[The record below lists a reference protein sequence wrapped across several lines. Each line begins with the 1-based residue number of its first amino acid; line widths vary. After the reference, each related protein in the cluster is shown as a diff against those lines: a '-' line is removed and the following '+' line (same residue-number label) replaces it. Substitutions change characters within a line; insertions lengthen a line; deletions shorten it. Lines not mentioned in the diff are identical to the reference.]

1 MTDLSKISDKEL
13 ITEIY
18 RRIQGND
25 EMSVHR
31 NYCYRGAF
39 RPLIYAFDKI
49 NADESNMRMYKQPD
63 WKQIERERDEAISY
77 FPEEQ

>member
-1 MTDLSKISDKEL
+1 MTDLSKISDKAL
-13 ITEIY
+13 ILEIY
-18 RRIQGND
+18 RRIRDDD

-39 RPLIYAFDKI
+39 RPLIHAFDKV
-49 NADESNMRMYKQPD
+49 NADESNMRMYKLPD
-63 WKQIERERDEAISY
+63 WGQIERERDEAISY